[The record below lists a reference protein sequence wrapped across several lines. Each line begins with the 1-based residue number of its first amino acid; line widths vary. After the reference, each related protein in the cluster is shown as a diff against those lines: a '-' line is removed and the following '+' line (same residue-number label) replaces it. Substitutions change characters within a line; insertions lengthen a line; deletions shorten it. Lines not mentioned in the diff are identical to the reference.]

1 MEGFITFLVV
11 LERVCAFM
19 GAIAITLAISFILL
33 AVKWIREDS
42 IDETRHEK

>member
-1 MEGFITFLVV
+1 MEGFIAFIVV
-11 LERVCAFM
+11 LERVCAFL
-19 GAIAITLAISFILL
+19 GAIAVTLAISFILL